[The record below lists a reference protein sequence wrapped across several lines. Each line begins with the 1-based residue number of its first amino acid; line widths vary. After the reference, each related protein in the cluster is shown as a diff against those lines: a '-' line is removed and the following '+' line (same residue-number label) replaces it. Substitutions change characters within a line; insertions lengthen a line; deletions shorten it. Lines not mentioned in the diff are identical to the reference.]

1 MLSWQYALAAAGVLV
16 LAAATIRAGRLA
28 ARPGG
33 HPRAWALW
41 GGVAWEAALLFGLYA
56 LWQFAGSFTV
66 MGTSGAIPR
75 ARWLWQ
81 AERFVRLPS
90 ETALQHP
97 FLSHPQLVQ
106 ASNLYYDILHFP
118 LLGACL
124 IWLYARHRESYP
136 RVRTTIALFTGAS
149 LLIQLIPVAPPRLLP
164 MTGMVD
170 TAVQYGQS
178 VYSWSGGFDADE
190 FSAMPSVHAGWA
202 LPLASVFALAPCLLC
217 AWCIGLLAREM
228 PASGS
233 LATYAA
239 RGLHPS
245 VGFLV
250 AWGYVLVGWLIPP
263 LVLLQLGF
271 TTAATINSEFHGY
284 PANLWWPW
292 SLAGAVIVLAAGYFG
307 VRASTRFGTI
317 LGISEIAVFL
327 VLAVFFVV
335 HAGSHNTAQVFT
347 THYSPTGLTGVIG
360 GSVFTLLAFG
370 GFEGAAPLAEEA
382 RDPRRT
388 IRRAVLLATL
398 LIGLLYVFTTYA
410 VDVAYGPK
418 GFTAFATFTGN
429 ASWEGLARSLYG
441 LFWFFVFLAIVNSTI
456 ANANAG
462 VNVSSRTAYAMG
474 RIGAFPRFL
483 AIVSPRHRS
492 PVNSVL
498 VAFVITVAVTLG
510 LGLGYDPTVA
520 FTMVATGLVIVL
532 VAIYILMNAACLG
545 FFARRGMGGFNWLS
559 HLLVPLLGIAAFVP
573 AWLTAA
579 GIKVFSFVTPLAPPL
594 SYMGPGVAGF
604 MVVGVIYMIYLYR
617 TNPQRVSDVGLVHL
631 DALEETT

>member
-1 MLSWQYALAAAGVLV
+1 MAIKDETTAGSAIGLRRDAIGLREVLFQSITDMAPGAAIAASIPAGAALA
-16 LAAATIRAGRLA
+16 
-28 ARPGG
+28 GG
-33 HPRAWALW
+33 
-41 GGVAWEAALLFGLYA
+41 
-56 LWQFAGSFTV
+56 S
-66 MGTSGAIPR
+66 
-75 ARWLWQ
+75 
-81 AERFVRLPS
+81 
-90 ETALQHP
+90 
-97 FLSHPQLVQ
+97 
-106 ASNLYYDILHFP
+106 
-118 LLGACL
+118 
-124 IWLYARHRESYP
+124 
-136 RVRTTIALFTGAS
+136 
-149 LLIQLIPVAPPRLLP
+149 
-164 MTGMVD
+164 
-170 TAVQYGQS
+170 
-178 VYSWSGGFDADE
+178 
-190 FSAMPSVHAGWA
+190 
-202 LPLASVFALAPCLLC
+202 LPLSVVFALVACLLC
-217 AWCIGLLAREM
+217 AWCIGLLSREM
-228 PASGS
+228 PAAGS

-292 SLAGAVIVLAAGYFG
+292 SLAGAVIVLAAGWYGIRTSARLGTVLG
-307 VRASTRFGTI
+307 V
-317 LGISEIAVFL
+317 SEIAVFL

-335 HAGSHNTAQVFT
+335 HAGSNNTAQVFT

-382 RDPRRT
+382 RNPRRT
-388 IRRAVLLATL
+388 IQRAVLLATL

-410 VDVAYGPK
+410 IDVAYGPK
-418 GFTAFATFTGN
+418 GFTAFASETGR
-429 ASWEGLARSLYG
+429 ASWEGIARDLYG
-441 LFWFFVFLAIVNSTI
+441 IFWFFVFLAIVNSTI

-492 PVNSVL
+492 PIYSVL
-498 VAFVITVAVTLG
+498 TAFVITVAVTLA
-510 LGLGYDPTVA
+510 LGLKYNPTVA
-520 FTMVATGLVIVL
+520 FAMVGTGLVIL
-532 VAIYILMNAACLG
+532 IVAIYILMNAACIG
-545 FFARRGMGGFNWLS
+545 FFARRGTGFNWLS
-559 HLLVPLLGIAAFVP
+559 HLIIPLLGIAAFVP

-604 MVVGVIYMIYLYR
+604 MVLGLIYMIYLYR
-617 TNPQRVSDVGLVHL
+617 TNPGRISDVGLVHL
-631 DALEETT
+631 DAIEEDAASE